1 MTPINR
7 ESKTSV
13 HFGINFLLAGPW
25 GHEKGTLL
33 EFQKA
38 LLDGGL
44 EFSQTAARPAG
55 FSLSRSDPSSLQV
68 ILETPGPQVHTMQII
83 AANPQYDVEM
93 FAKEALAATSAYQK
107 TWRLPQ
113 YQILSTGGCIRHL
126 YSAHVHAFQYLWEER
141 LGQSPQ
147 DFALLG
153 RRPVAGGGLR
163 LSIPPHQKEG
173 GQPVSIEIRIE
184 SFLRESQKLFVET
197 VFTWPQPRVV
207 AEGKDFDC
215 QTHLREVESF
225 AAEQVWD
232 FIVKQK
238 NPGQ

>member
-1 MTPINR
+1 
-7 ESKTSV
+7 
-13 HFGINFLLAGPW
+13 
-25 GHEKGTLL
+25 
-33 EFQKA
+33 
-38 LLDGGL
+38 
-44 EFSQTAARPAG
+44 
-55 FSLSRSDPSSLQV
+55 
-68 ILETPGPQVHTMQII
+68 MQII

-93 FAKEALAATSAYQK
+93 FAKEASAVTSAYQK

-126 YSAHVHAFQYLWEER
+126 YSARVHAFQYLWEER

-153 RRPVAGGGLR
+153 HRPVAGGGLR

-197 VFTWPQPRVV
+197 VFTWPQPRVI
-207 AEGKDFDC
+207 AEGENFDC
-215 QTHLREVESF
+215 QTHLRQVESF

-238 NPGQ
+238 NP

>member
-1 MTPINR
+1 MVPINR

-13 HFGINFLLAGPW
+13 HFGMNFLLAGPW
-25 GHEKGTLL
+25 GQEKGALL

-55 FSLSRSDPSSLQV
+55 FSLIRNEPSPLQV
-68 ILETPGPQVHTMQII
+68 ILETPGPQVHTLQIV
-83 AANPQYDVEM
+83 ASNPQYELEM
-93 FAKEALAATSAYQK
+93 FSREAAVVTMAYQK

-113 YQILSTGGCIRHL
+113 YQILNTGGCIRHL
-126 YSAHVHAFQYLWEER
+126 YSARVHAFQYLWEER

-153 RRPVAGGGLR
+153 HRPVAGGGLR
-163 LSIPPHQKEG
+163 LLIPPHQKEG
-173 GQPVSIEIRIE
+173 GEPVGIEIRIE

-207 AEGKDFDC
+207 TDTNGFDC
-215 QTHLREVESF
+215 QAHLNAIESF
-225 AAEQVWD
+225 AADEVWN
-232 FIVKQK
+232 FIAKQ
-238 NPGQ
+238 QST